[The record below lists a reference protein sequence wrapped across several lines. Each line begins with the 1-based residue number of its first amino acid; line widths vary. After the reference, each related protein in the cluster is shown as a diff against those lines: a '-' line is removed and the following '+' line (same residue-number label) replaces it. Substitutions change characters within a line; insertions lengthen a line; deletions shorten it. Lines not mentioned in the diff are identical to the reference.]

1 MLHVYFLGDY
11 FVVIVCLSSKGVSK
25 GTSELVLLLMGKLS
39 SSENIILV
47 FHMLSLS
54 VSGFTVLLNY
64 RICHLI
70 NVSGMF
76 PCFIL
81 LLLSLLNL
89 QLILQF
95 GDWVLCQSDIFAH
108 RIRNF
113 IHLIVCFLV
122 HSCAWLN
129 GRIFIQVAVFHII
142 RLLTDH
148 ELFAAVVYLLL
159 LFVPHIC

>member
-95 GDWVLCQSDIFAH
+95 GD
-108 RIRNF
+108 
-113 IHLIVCFLV
+113 
-122 HSCAWLN
+122 
-129 GRIFIQVAVFHII
+129 
-142 RLLTDH
+142 
-148 ELFAAVVYLLL
+148 
-159 LFVPHIC
+159 